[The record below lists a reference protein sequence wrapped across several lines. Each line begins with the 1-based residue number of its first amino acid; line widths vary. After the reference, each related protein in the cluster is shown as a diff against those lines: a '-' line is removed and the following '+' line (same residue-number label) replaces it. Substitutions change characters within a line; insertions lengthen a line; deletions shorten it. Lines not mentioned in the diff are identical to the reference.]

1 MTRSKWSD
9 TEVTRRLGIAYPIF
23 QGPFGGMSSEKLLL
37 AVCEAGG
44 LGCFG
49 ANTLSGA
56 QIRELCDRLRRAT
69 DKPFAINLWIPTADQ
84 PLYDAPGFERARARL
99 KPYYD
104 DLDLPLPERPERFA
118 EIFEEQFEAVLDARP
133 AVLSFVFGAPPPEM
147 MAECRKRGILTIG
160 TATTPDEAEYLEDAG
175 VDMIVA
181 TGSEAGGHRASF
193 LTEPED
199 VLSGLFTLLPQVVDR
214 VNVPVI
220 AAGGIADG
228 RGLAAALALGASAVQ
243 VGTAFLACDESAAD
257 ETYRDILFSPRA
269 RETRLTRVFTGRLA
283 RSVRTRMLDELE
295 REPAELAPYPV
306 QNWLTT
312 KIRNEARQVG
322 NEDLRNYWAG
332 QAAPLLRHRSA
343 AALFD
348 AIVTGAA
355 EILG

>member
-1 MTRSKWSD
+1 MTRPHWSD
-9 TEVTRRLGIAYPIF
+9 TDVTRRLGISYPIF
-23 QGPFGGMSSEKLLL
+23 QGPFGGMSSEKLVL

-49 ANTLSGA
+49 ANLLSGV

-69 DKPFAINLWIPTADQ
+69 SKPFAINLWIPMADQ
-84 PLYDAPGFERARARL
+84 PLYDAPGFEQARARL

-104 DLDLPLPERPERFA
+104 DLNLPVPERPERFA
-118 EIFEEQFEAVLDARP
+118 EIFEEQFEAVLEARP
-133 AVLSFVFGAPPPEM
+133 AVLSFVFGAPSPEAL
-147 MAECRKRGILTIG
+147 AECRKRGILTIG
-160 TATTPDEAEYLEDAG
+160 TATSPDEADYLEKAG

-193 LTEPED
+193 LTEPEK
-199 VLSGLFTLLPQVVDR
+199 VLSGLFALLPQVVDR
-214 VNVPVI
+214 VKVPVI

-228 RGLAAALALGASAVQ
+228 RGVAAALALGASAVQ

-269 RETRLTRVFTGRLA
+269 RETSLTRVFSGRLA
-283 RSVRTRMLDELE
+283 RTVRTRMLDELE
-295 REPAELAPYPV
+295 REPVEIAPYPI
-306 QNWLTT
+306 QNWLTN
-312 KIRNEARQVG
+312 KIRNQARQVG

-343 AALFD
+343 ATLFD
-348 AIVTGAA
+348 ALVSGAA
-355 EILG
+355 EIFG

>member
-1 MTRSKWSD
+1 MTRSRWSD
-9 TEVTRRLGIAYPIF
+9 TDVTRRLGIAYPIF

-37 AVCEAGG
+37 TVSEAGG

-49 ANTLSGA
+49 ANTLSGG
-56 QIRELCDRLRRAT
+56 QIRELCVRLRRAT
-69 DKPFAINLWIPTADQ
+69 DKPFAVNLWIPTADQ
-84 PLYDAPGFERARARL
+84 PLYDAPGFEQARARL

-104 DLDLPLPERPERFA
+104 DLDLPIPERPERFA
-118 EIFEEQFEAVLDARP
+118 EIFEDQLEAVLDSRP
-133 AVLSFVFGAPPPEM
+133 AVFSFIYGAPPPEA

-160 TATTPDEAEYLEDAG
+160 TATTPEEAEYLEDAG

-193 LTEPED
+193 LTEPEP

-214 VNVPVI
+214 VTVPVI

-228 RGLAAALALGASAVQ
+228 RGVAAALALGASAVQ
-243 VGTAFLACDESAAD
+243 VGTAFLACEESAAD

-283 RSVRTRMLDELE
+283 RSVRTRLLDELE
-295 REPAELAPYPV
+295 REPAEVAPYPV
-306 QNWLTT
+306 QNWLTN
-312 KIRNEARQVG
+312 KIRNQARQVG
-322 NEDLRNYWAG
+322 NVDLRNYWAG

-348 AIVTGAA
+348 AFVTGAD
-355 EILG
+355 EIFG